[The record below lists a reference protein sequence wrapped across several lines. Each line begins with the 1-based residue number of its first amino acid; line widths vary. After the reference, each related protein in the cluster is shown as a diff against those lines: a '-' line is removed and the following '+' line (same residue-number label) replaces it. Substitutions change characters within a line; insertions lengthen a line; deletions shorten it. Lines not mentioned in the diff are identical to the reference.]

1 MYHFNISGD
10 NLLMYDT
17 HEGGDM
23 PFYGKVYGSGSV
35 ILDGG
40 NNAMTVDASLT
51 TGHNTSFTYITGITT
66 EATNTQFITF
76 VDRPPNVSMIMWKPI
91 CTITRMCR
99 KKKKK
104 RVLPWTCASIC

>member
-35 ILDGG
+35 IL
-40 NNAMTVDASLT
+40 
-51 TGHNTSFTYITGITT
+51 T
-66 EATNTQFITF
+66 EETM
-76 VDRPPNVSMIMWKPI
+76 P
-91 CTITRMCR
+91 
-99 KKKKK
+99 
-104 RVLPWTCASIC
+104 